1 MLNPVPLMLLPEI
14 ETGAVPVFDKVTD
27 AEPLPFTAT
36 LPKLMFGGFALS
48 APCVPVPITGIDSV
62 PFVAVDVIVMLPEA
76 AAAALGAKEAEKLAV
91 LPAAI
96 VSPTLIP
103 LVLKPE
109 PDVVT

>member
-1 MLNPVPLMLLPEI
+1 
-14 ETGAVPVFDKVTD
+14 
-27 AEPLPFTAT
+27 
-36 LPKLMFGGFALS
+36 
-48 APCVPVPITGIDSV
+48 
-62 PFVAVDVIVMLPEA
+62 MLPEA

-103 LVLKPE
+103 LVLNPE